1 MRTVENAMKGVEQ
14 HADIDIVQKNVTVH
28 LRKMLNWKAPDPDG
42 LQGFW

>member
-14 HADIDIVQKNVTVH
+14 HAGIDIVQKNVTVH
-28 LRKMLNWKAPDPDG
+28 LRKMLNWKAPGPDG